1 MTMLSLSRRLGITPR
16 ADQED
21 DPAVA
26 GWLDSGRSEGGH
38 PALVPQQWAGTRAV
52 RDRERANYSTEDHA
66 TSEHSVT
73 ARGPHP
79 LGSVDPAA
87 AALTAPGPTLAAL
100 LAETQS
106 FERPRAAAQRD
117 GAWPELCDQ
126 FGSRMLVLA
135 EQLRA
140 SLNVLEAGEDDP
152 ERLQRLYQVDHAV
165 TRMRL
170 ASRQL
175 RTLAGRSEERIAG
188 FTTSL
193 LDVIRMASSAIEWY
207 PQVSV
212 GRVTDLAVLGYAADD
227 IATLMSAL
235 LDNATRYSP
244 DMVSVSCHLL
254 EEGGVMFRVEDTGGG
269 FGQDQ
274 LARLNAVLSGP
285 VPDVTESTGRH
296 TGFPVVHRIARKHS
310 IVVRLASRSV
320 PSHGT
325 VAMVTLPPQLLCAI
339 PAEDPP
345 PQCSS
350 ARSAAARSAAA
361 GPAAWP
367 AQATGPAETQAAVP
381 RAVPDPS
388 YHERT
393 GRPEPASS
401 EAVSPEMVSAEP
413 VSREMVSAEPV
424 SREMVS
430 AEPVSREMVSAEPVS
445 REMVAAQSVSTE
457 LVPAQSVSTELVPAE
472 PDHDRLPVPLPRRE
486 PASRQGDKPS
496 PAEAVAPVP
505 AEQAA
510 ARRIFAD
517 DLSAFS
523 QGIQD
528 ALAARGITNAS
539 SAVLSPRSDGAATRE
554 SEDAKIEEG
563 ARS

>member
-21 DPAVA
+21 DLAAA
-26 GWLDSGRSEGGH
+26 GWLDSGRPEGGQQ
-38 PALVPQQWAGTRAV
+38 ALVPQQWAGTRAV

-66 TSEHSVT
+66 TSNSAT

-100 LAETQS
+100 LGETQS
-106 FERPRAAAQRD
+106 FEQPTAAAQRD
-117 GAWPELCDQ
+117 GAWPEICDQ
-126 FGSRMLVLA
+126 YGSHMLVLA

-152 ERLQRLYQVDHAV
+152 ERLQRLYRVDHAV

-175 RTLAGRSEERIAG
+175 RTLAGRSEGRIAG

-227 IATLMSAL
+227 VAALMSAL

-244 DMVSVSCHLL
+244 DMVTVSCHLL
-254 EEGGVMFRVEDTGGG
+254 EEGGVMFRVEDTGSG

-274 LARLNAVLSGP
+274 LARLNAALAGP

-296 TGFPVVHRIARKHS
+296 AGFPVVHRIARKHS

-345 PQCSS
+345 GQP
-350 ARSAAARSAAA
+350 AAA
-361 GPAAWP
+361 GSAVTGRAAWP
-367 AQATGPAETQAAVP
+367 TETGWAAWSAEPQAAAP
-381 RAVPDPS
+381 SAVPDPP
-388 YHERT
+388 HRERT
-393 GRPEPASS
+393 SLAEPASP
-401 EAVSPEMVSAEP
+401 EMVSPEMVSAEP
-413 VSREMVSAEPV
+413 LSREMVSTELV
-424 SREMVS
+424 STEAVS
-430 AEPVSREMVSAEPVS
+430 TEA
-445 REMVAAQSVSTE
+445 VSTE
-457 LVPAQSVSTELVPAE
+457 LVPAEAVSTELVPAEAVSTELVRAEPVSTELVPAE

-486 PASRQGDKPS
+486 PASLRSDKPR
-496 PAEAVAPVP
+496 PVEAAAPVP
-505 AEQAA
+505 AEEAA

-539 SAVLSPRSDGAATRE
+539 SAVLSARSDGAATRE
-554 SEDAKIEEG
+554 PEGAAIEEG
-563 ARS
+563 AQS